1 MKHVIDWL
9 FGPLLRS
16 MKSPPQ
22 LRTLPPPFPAK
33 PGPGAIALADSR
45 LAAARGPYS
54 PAAWARWER
63 AANRQRRAHR
73 TVLWLAA
80 HGIDVGPCVIH
91 GVVVGR

>member
-16 MKSPPQ
+16 MKSSPQ
-22 LRTLPPPFPAK
+22 LRPLPPPFPVK
-33 PGPGAIALADSR
+33 PRSGAIVLADAR
-45 LAAARGPYS
+45 LAAAPGPYS
-54 PAAWARWER
+54 PAARARSER
-63 AANRQRRAHR
+63 AANRQRRSQR

-80 HGIDVGPCVIH
+80 QGVDAVPGVIH

>member
-16 MKSPPQ
+16 MKSSPQ
-22 LRTLPPPFPAK
+22 FRPLPPPFPVK
-33 PGPGAIALADSR
+33 PRSGAVVLADAR
-45 LAAARGPYS
+45 LAAAPGPYS

-73 TVLWLAA
+73 TVLWLANQGVDA
-80 HGIDVGPCVIH
+80 RPGLIH
-91 GVVVGR
+91 GVAVKW